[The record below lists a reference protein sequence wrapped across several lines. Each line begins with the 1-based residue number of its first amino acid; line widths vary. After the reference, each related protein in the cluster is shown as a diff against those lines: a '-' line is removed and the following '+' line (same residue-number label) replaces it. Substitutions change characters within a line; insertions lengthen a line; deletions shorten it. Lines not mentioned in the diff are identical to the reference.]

1 MNTASPIAKL
11 HLAIVL
17 LLSLYNKIQA
27 GEREREGGVEE
38 LEKEEEEEEDVK
50 KGGWGK
56 WGRGRA
62 GAGAGVLKDSRLHM
76 RELVFS
82 GNSRI
87 VYAHQLLSL

>member
-1 MNTASPIAKL
+1 M
-11 HLAIVL
+11 
-17 LLSLYNKIQA
+17 
-27 GEREREGGVEE
+27 
-38 LEKEEEEEEDVK
+38 K